1 MASDRIKRQ
10 IERLLDQLEEA
21 VEQRNWQLVRQLAED
36 VLVLDPDNADAS
48 PYLSAAERA
57 LEPNQPEGL
66 GDFIPEQGLRES
78 VFPGIKPAT
87 DEGRSEVPRK
97 EWSAGIGAMLCGG
110 VIYGFLWS
118 LTIFL
123 IPDGRVDFIFTIGD
137 YLIDG
142 ITYTR
147 IADIGWFLV
156 MLLILLAHQKELQ
169 PDAWK
174 FHIGKFLP
182 GWLASLLAKWLKEMM
197 LVGVFVIHFM
207 YLRSLELG
215 FLESVF

>member
-57 LEPNQPEGL
+57 LGPKQPEGL

-78 VFPGIKPAT
+78 VSPGIKPAT

-97 EWSAGIGAMLCGG
+97 EWHAGIGRLVWDG
-110 VIYGFLWS
+110 VLFGFFWS
-118 LTIFL
+118 LTVFL
-123 IPDGRVDFIFTIGD
+123 IPDGSVDFIVWIGD
-137 YLIDG
+137 FLIDG

-156 MLLILLAHQKELQ
+156 MLLMLWPHYKDLQ
-169 PDAWK
+169 RDAWK
-174 FHIGKFLP
+174 FQIGKYLP
-182 GWLASLLAKWLKEMM
+182 GWIASFLADNTKLLM
-197 LVGVFVIHFM
+197 LYGIFAIHIM
-207 YLRSLELG
+207 YLRPLELG
-215 FLESVF
+215 FLESIF